1 VFLPRRQVFAKKKK
15 KKKKKKKDVD
25 VFDVSMEF
33 VSLLQFRTA
42 LGCLLRSEE

>member
-1 VFLPRRQVFAKKKK
+1 VEV
-15 KKKKKKKDVD
+15 DVD
-25 VFDVSMEF
+25 VFDVGMEF